1 MLRVRVV
8 DAQQEEGSNIIC
20 SGLLT
25 IWRPTGE
32 SDMLKEGRF
41 VGLTGAIVNRVAG
54 HTIHMT
60 AGKHSQYLELE
71 GGLVAGSVDELSR
84 ALTPLATICRPK
96 FSPPFN
102 EVDLVGLVV
111 RMEEGTKGSFLTLFI
126 TDESSFVV
134 RLLVWEGRGPKECFK
149 EGALIA
155 CRDLEWRSQ
164 QSAGPLPA
172 LYTRETSSLS
182 TNPRCTS
189 ASTALAQLKSAL
201 AAPGNMLLAR
211 ARESMVV
218 QRQQR
223 FPTRPSMPSPQSAAE
238 KNPSPIMTPPSATA
252 WGCTAVS
259 RQHAR
264 NRQKE
269 AALDSYSHQM
279 ASRVGNGMAANVTM
293 SPIPALVS
301 PKATAPYKAPQPSSG
316 VNHVVGPDTQRVI
329 EDMEEMEEEDL

>member
-8 DAQQEEGSNIIC
+8 DAQQEEGSNVIC

-71 GGLVAGSVDELSR
+71 GGLIAGSVDELSR

-96 FSPPFN
+96 FSPPFH

-164 QSAGPLPA
+164 QSAGPLPT

-182 TNPRCTS
+182 TNPRNEDAC
-189 ASTALAQLKSAL
+189 TALARLKAAL
-201 AAPGNMLLAR
+201 TVPGNMLLAR
-211 ARESMVV
+211 ARENMFV
-218 QRQQR
+218 QRR
-223 FPTRPSMPSPQSAAE
+223 HRHTPSRPSYTARPTNRSDPAPSRS
-238 KNPSPIMTPPSATA
+238 SPMMTPPSATA
-252 WGCTAVS
+252 W
-259 RQHAR
+259 
-264 NRQKE
+264 
-269 AALDSYSHQM
+269 
-279 ASRVGNGMAANVTM
+279 
-293 SPIPALVS
+293 
-301 PKATAPYKAPQPSSG
+301 
-316 VNHVVGPDTQRVI
+316 
-329 EDMEEMEEEDL
+329 

>member
-1 MLRVRVV
+1 MILILFFNF
-8 DAQQEEGSNIIC
+8 SH
-20 SGLLT
+20 
-25 IWRPTGE
+25 
-32 SDMLKEGRF
+32 LK
-41 VGLTGAIVNRVAG
+41 
-54 HTIHMT
+54 
-60 AGKHSQYLELE
+60 
-71 GGLVAGSVDELSR
+71 
-84 ALTPLATICRPK
+84 
-96 FSPPFN
+96 
-102 EVDLVGLVV
+102 
-111 RMEEGTKGSFLTLFI
+111 KGS
-126 TDESSFVV
+126 D
-134 RLLVWEGRGPKECFK
+134 
-149 EGALIA
+149 
-155 CRDLEWRSQ
+155 
-164 QSAGPLPA
+164 
-172 LYTRETSSLS
+172 
-182 TNPRCTS
+182 RCAS

-279 ASRVGNGMAANVTM
+279 ARRGGNGMAANVTM